1 MKVDCILACER
12 HPPDSSLLLSQRTMC
27 LNIVCLHIDEL
38 AREVGGGGDG
48 KGGGERERGRG
59 WEEGDDTCPCRV
71 RKDTVHKEVISHN
84 GIRSQV

>member
-38 AREVGGGGDG
+38 AREVGGEGDG
-48 KGGGERERGRG
+48 RGGSKRERERMGG
-59 WEEGDDTCPCRV
+59 GDDTCPCRV
-71 RKDTVHKEVISHN
+71 GKDTVHKEVISHN